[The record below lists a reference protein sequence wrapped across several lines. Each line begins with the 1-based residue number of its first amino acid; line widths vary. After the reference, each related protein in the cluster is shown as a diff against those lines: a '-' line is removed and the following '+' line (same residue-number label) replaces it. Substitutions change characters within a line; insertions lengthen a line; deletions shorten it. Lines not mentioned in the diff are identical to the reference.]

1 MKQTFTALLAILVV
15 AAIFSFSAN
24 NCYSQDVEKAKNI
37 IYLDFGILFSGKD
50 VAIGTGISYE
60 RMLGDNI
67 SIRAGVNIGYLEFH
81 FDRSSTTNSGIGLP
95 ITINYMTNNKNKF
108 EAGIGG
114 GPYLS
119 FSESNISLL
128 PAIRLGYRYQPDES
142 GMMYRLGVELP
153 ANTYISFGGVG
164 YHF

>member
-1 MKQTFTALLAILVV
+1 
-15 AAIFSFSAN
+15 
-24 NCYSQDVEKAKNI
+24 
-37 IYLDFGILFSGKD
+37 
-50 VAIGTGISYE
+50 
-60 RMLGDNI
+60 
-67 SIRAGVNIGYLEFH
+67 
-81 FDRSSTTNSGIGLP
+81 
-95 ITINYMTNNKNKF
+95 MTNNKNKF